1 MLKSCI
7 QRDLLH
13 QSLFTQFFQEGKKK
27 CLQIGT
33 LSFFSLVFF
42 NAMDTEVDAHVTP
55 GFRDLL
61 WKPGPDC
68 SIWQQMNLYDSLSS
82 CLPLKT
88 SYAFQTIRS
97 CVSKCQFLSLIYEC
111 CTLNYLTSVKYMW
124 AMKIYRHKQC
134 LRSIL
139 PVRALVQNVP

>member
-1 MLKSCI
+1 MSLSLWQHISYLSRTVHCLNNASLYSDTSFPVLSQLITNKNKSVHVKI
-7 QRDLLH
+7 MYSKRSSSSVLIHLV
-13 QSLFTQFFQEGKKK
+13 FQEGKKK

-88 SYAFQTIRS
+88 SYAF
-97 CVSKCQFLSLIYEC
+97 
-111 CTLNYLTSVKYMW
+111 
-124 AMKIYRHKQC
+124 
-134 LRSIL
+134 
-139 PVRALVQNVP
+139 